1 MTRLLKNQIRA
12 YGVRLLLSN
21 HPDVRRLKRIAS
33 PCFHGNK
40 HWMSGWLLMDYFKRR
55 GLSDG
60 ARVMEVGCGWGLAG
74 IYCAK
79 KHGAVVTSVDIDS
92 EVFPYVH
99 LHAKL
104 NKVEVSTLHKGFD
117 GLRGKHLKNIDV
129 LIGADICFWDSMV
142 ETLRKLILRALR
154 SGVQSVIIADPVR
167 STFEEISEYFVKK
180 GKARV
185 LAWST
190 GRPYR
195 IDGRILEIKA

>member
-1 MTRLLKNQIRA
+1 MTRPVKKQIRA

-21 HPDVRRLKRIAS
+21 HPEIRKLKRISS

-79 KHGAVVTSVDIDS
+79 EHGAIVTSVDIDS

-104 NKVEVSTLHKGFD
+104 NNVEISTLNKGFD
-117 GLRGKHLKNIDV
+117 ELRGKHLKNIDV
-129 LIGADICFWDSMV
+129 LIGADICFWDSMIAP
-142 ETLRKLILRALR
+142 LRRVILRALR
-154 SGVQSVIIADPVR
+154 SGVKSIIIADPVR
-167 STFEEISEYFVKK
+167 STFEEISEYFLKK
-180 GKARV
+180 RKAQILPWATR
-185 LAWST
+185 
-190 GRPYR
+190 RPYH
-195 IDGRILEIKA
+195 IEGRILKISV